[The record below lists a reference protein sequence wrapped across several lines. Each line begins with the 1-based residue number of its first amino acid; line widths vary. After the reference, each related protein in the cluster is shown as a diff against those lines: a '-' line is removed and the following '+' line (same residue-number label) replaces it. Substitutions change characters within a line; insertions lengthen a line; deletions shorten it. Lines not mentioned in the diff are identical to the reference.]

1 MITIMRDADLCANS
15 FRKKGH
21 ERTKVIFHNLSPSYK
36 AKRIYLIYICEPQ
49 FRSEPQFH
57 GMYTSLD
64 MMHILAG
71 IPIKQ
76 KGFTL

>member
-15 FRKKGH
+15 FRKKAMNAQ
-21 ERTKVIFHNLSPSYK
+21 KVIFHNLSPSYK
-36 AKRIYLIYICEPQ
+36 AKRIYLIYIC
-49 FRSEPQFH
+49 EPQFH